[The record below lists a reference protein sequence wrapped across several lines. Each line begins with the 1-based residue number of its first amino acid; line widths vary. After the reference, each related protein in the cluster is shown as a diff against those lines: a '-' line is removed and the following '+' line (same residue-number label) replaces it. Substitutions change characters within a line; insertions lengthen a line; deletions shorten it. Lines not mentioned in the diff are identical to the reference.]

1 MLMHSS
7 LRRLCAPLAVA
18 LLLPFSVHA
27 QESVLGTWN
36 GRVDREVQLT
46 IRGTNV
52 SSNTLSGQ
60 QLNGRFR
67 LATPLP
73 SQDGTVRVEAT
84 SGRGDVS
91 VVQQP
96 SSSNGYTAIIKMTDR
111 SRGADRYRVT
121 TYWSPAPN
129 VMPGRGRGGMIRG
142 RGAVLRWS
150 GDVDADAE
158 IRWRADN
165 VTQRNLNAN
174 IVRNPNSSVS
184 GNAVTNQPGQVTANV
199 RAGRGTVEVVQQPN
213 ASNRWTAV
221 IRVHDPQSGYGH
233 YDIEA
238 FWR

>member
-1 MLMHSS
+1 MLIPSS
-7 LRRLCAPLAVA
+7 MRRLCAPLAVA
-18 LLLPFSVHA
+18 LLLPLSAHA
-27 QESVLGTWN
+27 QETVLGTWN

-52 SSNTLSGQ
+52 SSSTLSGQ

-67 LATPLP
+67 LARPLP
-73 SQDGTVRVEAT
+73 QQDGTVRAEAT

-91 VVQQP
+91 VLQQP

-121 TYWSPAPN
+121 TYWAPATT
-129 VMPGRGRGGMIRG
+129 VMPGRGGMVRG

-150 GDVDADAE
+150 GDVDADAD
-158 IRWRADN
+158 IHWRAGN

-174 IVRNPNSSVS
+174 IVRNPSSSVT
-184 GNAVTNQPGQVTANV
+184 GNVVVNRPGQITVNM
-199 RAGRGTVEVVQQPN
+199 RAGRGTVEVVQQPDAN
-213 ASNRWTAV
+213 NRWTAV
-221 IRVHDPQSGYGH
+221 IRIHDPQSGYGH
-233 YDIEA
+233 YELDA